1 MTLSG
6 RSAFDEAVLAA
17 VALPAQPAL
26 WLSNEMHVLAAN
38 PAAQRLFDGAPDE
51 ADGQTPPRLSDW
63 LEEPAR
69 RDFLVFWEE
78 WADKPGMTSQLLD
91 IRGAGTRQADL
102 LPWGENILVLLRDAV
117 DAQATPVLNSQLIQS
132 QKMETIGRLAGGL
145 AHSLNNTLM
154 GVIGYCELAMMDV
167 EDGHPVRFH
176 LETIKEI
183 GEKASKLSRQ
193 LLAYSRKQQLQLA
206 ALHLG
211 DLIGDMEP
219 MLHHWLGKKAWLK
232 TVQEDRWP
240 VWGDRGQLE
249 QVVMN
254 LVFNARDAM
263 PEGGKLSLC
272 TRDIQVDAELAQAF
286 PGLRPGSYGLLQV
299 LDTGCGMN
307 AETLANIFEPF
318 YTTKSHGKGTGLGL
332 ATVYGVIK
340 QHRGYIGVASEAGR
354 GSSFTLLVPH
364 AGPPDMEN
372 RAATTNLSGRHYLVL
387 GEERRWAHYAAA
399 VLRAQGGDV
408 YVGWTGLQRWRRSF
422 KAGESLAALL
432 IDEAM
437 LAAGRE
443 RLRAAGLDTQ
453 HLPALVFSGLASQKP
468 LAIPAVAPS
477 LPKLIATGELLAA
490 LGRCQP
496 LEQ

>member
-1 MTLSG
+1 MTLSNP
-6 RSAFDEAVLAA
+6 SAFDEALLAA
-17 VALPAQPAL
+17 AALPVQPAL
-26 WLSNEMHVLAAN
+26 WLSVEMHVLAAN
-38 PAAQRLFDGAPDE
+38 AAAQRVLGGADVLDDE
-51 ADGQTPPRLSDW
+51 PVLPRFCDCV
-63 LEEPAR
+63 EEPAR

-78 WADKPGMTSQLLD
+78 WADKPTMTSLMLTL
-91 IRGAGTRQADL
+91 RGAGIRQVDF
-102 LPWGENILVLLRDAV
+102 LPWGENILVLLREPGDT
-117 DAQATPVLNSQLIQS
+117 QAAPVLNSQLIQS

-145 AHSLNNTLM
+145 AHSFNNTLM

-206 ALHLG
+206 ALPLG
-211 DLIGDMEP
+211 DLISDMEP

-272 TRDIQVDAELAQAF
+272 TRDILVDTDLAQAF

-299 LDTGCGMN
+299 LDTGFGMN

-340 QHRGYIGVASEAGR
+340 QHRGYIGVASEVGR

-364 AGPPDMEN
+364 ADAPE
-372 RAATTNLSGRHYLVL
+372 RAGSPATTSLSGRHYLVL
-387 GEERRWAHYAAA
+387 SEERRWAHYTAA

-408 YVGWTGLQRWRRSF
+408 YVGWTGLQRWRRGV
-422 KAGESLAALL
+422 KAGESPAALL
-432 IDEAM
+432 IDESM

-443 RLRAAGLDTQ
+443 RLRAAGLDTER
-453 HLPALVFSGLASQKP
+453 LPSLVFSGLGSQTP
-468 LAIPAVAPS
+468 LAIPAVTAR
-477 LPKLIATGELLAA
+477 LPKLIAAGELLAA
-490 LGRCQP
+490 LSRCQP
-496 LEQ
+496 LGK